1 MSRMGKY
8 CKAYP
13 VSSLR
18 EFEGWTEKPQS
29 NGEQA
34 EAAGQSGGASDA
46 EANVGDYVYIQ
57 DDYTVTGGI
66 VKDEAIVF
74 DATTPEWVDF
84 CKTRLKFEEP
94 AVESAV

>member
-29 NGEQA
+29 DGEQV
-34 EAAGQSGGASDA
+34 EAAGQSGNASTA
-46 EANVGDYVYIQ
+46 EANFGDYVYIQ
-57 DDYTVTGGI
+57 EDYTVTGGI
-66 VKDEAIVF
+66 FKDEAVIF
-74 DATTPEWVDF
+74 DDTTPDWIDF
-84 CKTRLKFEEP
+84 CKSRLKFEPRAAE
-94 AVESAV
+94 AAG

>member
-18 EFEGWTEKPQS
+18 EFEGWAEKPQS
-29 NGEQA
+29 NGQQV
-34 EAAGQSGGASDA
+34 EAPGQSGSASAA

-66 VKDEAIVF
+66 FKDEAVIF
-74 DATTPEWVDF
+74 DATTPEWADF
-84 CKTRLKFEEP
+84 CKSQLKFEAP
-94 AVESAV
+94 AVETVG

>member
-13 VSSLR
+13 ISSLR

-29 NGEQA
+29 NGEQTEPA
-34 EAAGQSGGASDA
+34 NQNGNAGAAGP
-46 EANVGDYVYIQ
+46 NVGDYVYIQ

-66 VKDEAIVF
+66 VKDEAVIF
-74 DATTPEWVDF
+74 DAPTPEWMDF
-84 CKTRLKFEEP
+84 CKNQLKFEVP
-94 AVESAV
+94 AHESAA